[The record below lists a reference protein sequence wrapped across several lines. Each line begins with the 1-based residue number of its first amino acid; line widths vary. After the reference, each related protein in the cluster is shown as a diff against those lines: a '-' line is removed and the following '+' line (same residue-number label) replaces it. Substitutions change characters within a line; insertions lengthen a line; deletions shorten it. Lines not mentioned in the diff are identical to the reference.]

1 MRTLFIAFDP
11 TLIGSQTLILTIL
24 GYCIVLLTLS
34 AMAFL
39 MVRFHA
45 IRDYMRTRRL
55 KKETP
60 PAAAAPLK
68 VVMTGEENAAIAAA
82 LYLFFSE
89 LHDQEKYVMTIK
101 KVSRTY
107 SPWSSKFYNIFN
119 VMKHW

>member
-11 TLIGSQTLILTIL
+11 RLIDSHTLIVSIL
-24 GYCIVLLTLS
+24 GYCIVLFTLS
-34 AMAFL
+34 AMAYL
-39 MVRFHA
+39 MVRFHSV
-45 IRDYMRTRRL
+45 RDFIRTRRL
-55 KKETP
+55 KKETK
-60 PAAAAPLK
+60 PASAVPVK

-119 VMKHW
+119 NMKHW

>member
-1 MRTLFIAFDP
+1 MRTLSIVFDP
-11 TLIGSQTLILTIL
+11 SLIGSQTLILSIL

-34 AMAFL
+34 AMAYF
-39 MVRFHA
+39 MVRFHSF
-45 IRDYMRTRRL
+45 RDYMRTKKL
-55 KKETP
+55 EKETTQ
-60 PAAAAPLK
+60 AKAAPVK

-107 SPWSSKFYNIFN
+107 SPWSSKFYNIWN
-119 VMKHW
+119 NMKYW